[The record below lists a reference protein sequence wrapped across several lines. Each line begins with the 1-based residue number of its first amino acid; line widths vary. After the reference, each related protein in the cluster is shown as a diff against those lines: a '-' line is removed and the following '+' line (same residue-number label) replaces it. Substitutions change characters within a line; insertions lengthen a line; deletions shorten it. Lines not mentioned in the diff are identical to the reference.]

1 MIIGAIG
8 TKQHRD
14 RAVCMTAVLPPANE
28 VPPSFPSASQS
39 GTPLPFHSS
48 IRVNARLALLAIA
61 TAVYGTKMPND
72 WRALIEVTSLLPVRA
87 ILIEAVSARP
97 YDWLS
102 DTISTSLPDR
112 LT

>member
-28 VPPSFPSASQS
+28 RPTSFPFASQS

-72 WRALIEVTSLLPVRA
+72 WRALTEVTSLLPVTA
-87 ILIEAVSARP
+87 IDIALVSARQ
-97 YDWLS
+97 YDWPN
-102 DTISTSLPDR
+102 DVKSTSLPDR